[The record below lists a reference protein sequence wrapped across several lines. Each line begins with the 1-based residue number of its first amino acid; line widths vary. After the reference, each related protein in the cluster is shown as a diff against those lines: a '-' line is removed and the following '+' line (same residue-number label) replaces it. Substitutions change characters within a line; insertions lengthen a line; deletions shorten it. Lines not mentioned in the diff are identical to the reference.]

1 MIAAPLLAVVSS
13 PPMSVDPVFVSSHL
27 LAPAALALEAAAG
40 YPAWAVRRLGH
51 PVMLFG
57 GFIAWGDRRFNN
69 EGDGFARRRAAGV
82 MLVAALVILFGAA
95 AAGLSAALR
104 ALPMGWLLEIAVAST
119 LLAQRSLYEHVK
131 AVADGL
137 RLEGLAGGRNAVA
150 MIVGRD
156 VKALDRAGVSR
167 AAVESLAENFS
178 DGIVSPAFWLLVGGL
193 PGLVIYKAVN
203 TADSMIGHRGPR
215 YGAFGWA
222 AARLDDLLNLPG
234 ARLSALLLALSAG
247 RGRRLAAMRA
257 AWTFAV
263 AHRSP
268 NAGWPEAAAA
278 GALDLRLGGPRR
290 YGAEIVDGA
299 WLGAGRE
306 DAGPADIEAALAL
319 YVRACAGLLALFA
332 GVAISAAI

>member
-1 MIAAPLLAVVSS
+1 M
-13 PPMSVDPVFVSSHL
+13 
-27 LAPAALALEAAAG
+27 ALEAAAG

-69 EGDGFARRRAAGV
+69 EGDGDEGWSFARRRAAGV
-82 MLVAALVILFGAA
+82 GLVAALVVLFGAA
-95 AAGLSAALR
+95 AALLSLALR
-104 ALPMGWLLEIAVAST
+104 ALPLGWLLEIAVAST

-178 DGIVSPAFWLLVGGL
+178 DGIVSPALWLLVGGL

-215 YGAFGWA
+215 YAAFGWA
-222 AARLDDLLNLPG
+222 AARLDDVLNLPG
-234 ARLSALLLALSAG
+234 ARLSAVLLALSAG
-247 RGRRLAAMRA
+247 RGRRRAALRA
-257 AWTFAV
+257 AWVFAG

-299 WLGAGRE
+299 WLGTGRE
-306 DAGPADIEAALAL
+306 DASPADIEAGLAL
-319 YVRACAGLLALFA
+319 YLRACAGMLALFA
-332 GVAISAAI
+332 AVAISAAI